1 MQLFIIVFNH
11 VILDLKLCFN
21 CSYTIIHIAMYLCI
35 FTVKL
40 LGSVSQ
46 EQLGQHQ
53 SAPASNQQSSHE
65 TTTGANL
72 QAIAPEK
79 SSATDQQ
86 QLQPGI

>member
-1 MQLFIIVFNH
+1 MQLFIIVYNH
-11 VILDLKLCFN
+11 IILDLKLYFN
-21 CSYTIIHIAMYLCI
+21 CHYKIIHIAMYLCI

-53 SAPASNQQSSHE
+53 SAPASNQQSSHAI
-65 TTTGANL
+65 TTGANS

-79 SSATDQQ
+79 SSANGQQ
-86 QLQPGI
+86 QLQPGM